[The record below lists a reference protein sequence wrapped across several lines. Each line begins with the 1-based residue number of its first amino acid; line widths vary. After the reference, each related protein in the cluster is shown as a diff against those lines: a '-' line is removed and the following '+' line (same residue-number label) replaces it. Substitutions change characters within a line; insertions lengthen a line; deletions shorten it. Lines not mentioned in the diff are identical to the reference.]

1 MDLSEKRKIRQGI
14 HFWLLVSFSDL
25 FRYLLEVSLG
35 LSASRTGRGESLTQS
50 AWVVGGGG
58 GGFLR
63 ATLYPFVLRRLNTR
77 YFMEI
82 REKFKKIGRLSCP
95 GVISHQF
102 SKIGWQFLLLI
113 YKNFKLQLRRP
124 IGTITELILPI
135 VSVVFI
141 VILRRF
147 LNFETEQRCFTTFEP
162 DQLIISERVIPN
174 YPAAVYIHYAPQTPD
189 TTEVMDI
196 VRKEIILANPIK
208 LVFSSFAT
216 EKEVLE
222 ELGTFHG
229 NDTTR
234 FNYCYNE
241 GAGIIF
247 NSLDGNELSYT
258 IRLPHEVGGSNS
270 WSTLQTSPNFERPGP
285 RRTNLY
291 LSEGFLQLQRFVG
304 NAIVEWRAKKEK
316 LPYQPVKVYVR
327 QLPYP
332 EYSVDEFLSRI
343 NIILPLLFVLSFLY
357 TAGITVKELVLEK
370 ETRIRESM
378 LMMGLKQWVLWAT
391 WFTKQ
396 FIFLLPSVVIL
407 TCLVKLFMFT
417 NSNWLLIFIFF
428 ILYIASM
435 ISFSFFVSVWFN
447 SARVGLIVGFITW
460 FGSFCP
466 FLFLVFRYRSTAFG
480 YIFIS
485 CLLSNT
491 ALGFGIEVI
500 ARLEQQTVGLSWSN
514 IAEPITIDDSF
525 NMAWVLIM
533 LLIDSVLY
541 LTLTLYVNEVKPGQY
556 GVPKPLYFPFLP
568 SYWCSARQLTS
579 KLKKMQSFVQEDP
592 SAHERVRGKP
602 AVGISIRSLTK
613 VYSTSCGKHGVR
625 KKAVDNLNLDVYKG
639 QITALLGH
647 NGAGKTTTMSILT
660 GLFTPTE
667 GTAIINGY
675 NILTDMVLIRDSLG
689 ICPQHNV
696 LFDRLT
702 VREHLSFFMLLK
714 GVHDRRVV
722 KAEVDQMIS
731 DLLLTDKGDIQA
743 SLLSGGMKRKLSVG
757 IALIGGSEVVIL
769 DEPTAGMDPYARRA
783 TWDLL
788 GKYKRSCCILMST
801 HLMDEADLLGDRIA
815 IMSEGKLRCSGSSL
829 FLKSRYGIGYHMTLV
844 KESHCVSSEVEALV
858 RLFVPSAEKV
868 TDVGMELSFILP
880 SSDASKFPDLFDK
893 LESTKASLGI
903 GSFGVSITTMEE
915 VFLKVGED
923 NNGEALKSSLNKKH
937 SITIEAAK
945 QRERK
950 LRRQSEEANKHKH
963 NVNFSSNGDNL
974 HHHPSDI
981 DDLESEQNHYNER
994 VEEEGN
1000 KFPSSSK
1007 QEISG
1012 LNQTVSIVAATDSTN
1027 KQIEPEP
1034 LIIPR
1039 KDIANTSSKT
1049 DQYKATKKTHFN
1061 LVDEEKE
1068 KQHIDQL
1075 SCKIGPIHHDQ
1086 RLAVTQEECPSEID
1100 RERAIQ
1106 PFDSGKS
1113 SKPHSLY
1120 TGKQR
1125 NVITLPPL
1133 GTRLVIKVTSNRS
1146 TSDPDDIGRKQN
1158 VITLPPI
1165 EMTLIHA
1172 LKLDYHLSGS
1182 SVIEIGRRLQPLPPI
1197 RTTGTV
1203 GPMMHEY
1210 ELPSTSDDTSLDQE
1224 MLAYQYEPND
1234 GIVLWLQQF
1243 RAMFIKR
1250 LYYFVRFYPSLVI
1263 QVVFPVLFAT
1273 IGLLAVLTY
1282 PKADDPPRAL
1292 HISNAGLNLRNTT
1305 VFYAELDGKTMNF
1318 SDFTAKDLSVTSYND
1333 ITAGVNEL
1341 RNSVKLISDLNECCN
1356 YKYQLLDNFCA
1367 SRNTADLE
1375 HCKDKSS
1382 SFGYSR
1388 CISCLKCCFA
1398 YANIRSC
1405 THPITLIRR
1414 STNNCPSPPS
1424 LSLHAD
1430 STGPLDTTNTFIMEY
1445 ILRLASKTGAVPFF
1459 RVYQAGF
1466 TVATQDPII
1475 SACDCAKDNGKS
1487 MRGCSIF
1494 AILNDLDSNPKDSCP
1509 FLRASS
1515 SITNSLKPFNE
1526 TLCKLKPSC
1535 YTVEPYS
1542 EDYLRYI
1549 TCVLDGCKIYS
1560 DVPQSNQSN
1569 VFSNR
1574 RSISTVYTEY
1584 LPTAAVTVWYNNG
1597 PYHMAAAA
1605 FNTYQNMLLKQVT
1618 RNKNL
1623 SMVVINHPLPRDPRI
1638 VAEDAIQDFTGFALS
1653 ILALFGYSFFLS
1665 TFVVFLVKEKESKAK
1680 HLQFVSGVSATS
1692 YWLSALTL
1700 DLVNACLPIFLTVI
1714 VFRVFPV
1721 DAYHGS
1727 ALISLL
1733 LILVLTCWAAIPLTY
1748 IFSFIFKNS
1757 LAAFSTLLII
1767 FFFITVLLL
1776 IAVFLVQL
1784 FGKENKT
1791 EIAESLHYTFLLS
1804 PTYGLASTLNDI
1816 FINQQTMDFCLQNYN
1831 ICDYLNLTY
1840 VESTL
1845 IFERPGVGATCV
1857 YLMIEG
1863 VAFIAI
1869 TILLELKF
1877 FIPHVKRFLI
1887 KIKKEGYPQVVSK
1900 VLGEDED
1907 VYAERKRVISG
1918 DTGEDVIII
1927 KNLVKIYHNYIFGC
1941 SRHSPKTAVDSI
1953 CLGIPSGEC
1962 FGLLGVNGAGKTTT
1976 FSILTGDIGTTSGTA
1991 IIAKNDIRTSMQAVR
2006 QGLGYCPQFDA
2017 LIECMTG
2024 YELLWMYAR
2033 LRGVPEDHINEVVNT
2048 ELQRLDFMKYASKT
2062 CGTYSGG
2069 VKRKLSAAI
2078 AMIGNPPIIL
2088 LDEPTNG
2095 MDPNT
2100 RRYLWNVLTKIV
2112 REGKSIILTS
2122 HSMEECEA
2130 LCTRLAIMVNGRFKC
2145 LGSIQH
2151 LKNKYGSG
2159 ITLQA
2164 KVKRLFDSI
2173 YDRKSRRHFSVQSTK
2188 QQPFRRKSSIFSWQ
2202 YYKRR
2207 ARSFAGGELIRASK
2221 TSIDTSNLYDTTDL
2235 HTFIIKNFS
2244 GAILMDEHV
2253 GAVTYWLPNE
2263 EVSWSSVF
2271 RLLEEN
2277 KEDLGIVDYSV
2288 SQTTLEQVFIN
2299 FAKEQEDNLV
2309 K

>member
-1 MDLSEKRKIRQGI
+1 METEDIIVETEDNFKKLKKLKLPC
-14 HFWLLVSFSDL
+14 LLVNSH
-25 FRYLLEVSLG
+25 LLI
-35 LSASRTGRGESLTQS
+35 RLT
-50 AWVVGGGG
+50 
-58 GGFLR
+58 
-63 ATLYPFVLRRLNTR
+63 
-77 YFMEI
+77 
-82 REKFKKIGRLSCP
+82 
-95 GVISHQF
+95 
-102 SKIGWQFLLLI
+102 WQFLLLI

-124 IGTITELILPI
+124 IGTITELFLPV

-141 VILRRF
+141 IILRKF
-147 LNFETEQRCFTTFEP
+147 LNFKNEQQCFTTYEP
-162 DQLIISERVIPN
+162 DPLEITEQQALNNPN
-174 YPAAVYIHYAPQTPD
+174 YSASLHIFYAPQTPD
-189 TTEVMDI
+189 TDAVIDI
-196 VRKEIILANPIK
+196 VHGAIAPLNPIN
-208 LVFSSFAT
+208 LRFNSFAT
-216 EKEVLE
+216 EKEVLNALE
-222 ELGTFHG
+222 KI
-229 NDTTR
+229 DRRTTR
-234 FNYCYNE
+234 LNSCYKK
-241 GAGIIF
+241 GSGIIF
-247 NSLDGNELSYT
+247 NSLDGNELSFT

-270 WSTLQTSPNFERPGP
+270 WSTLQTSPNFELPGP

-304 NAIVEWRAKKEK
+304 NAIVEWRAKKEN

-343 NIILPLLFVLSFLY
+343 NIILPLLFVLTFLY
-357 TAGITVKELVLEK
+357 TAGIIVKEIVLEK

-514 IAEPITIDDSF
+514 IAEPITIDDNF
-525 NMAWVLIM
+525 NMAWVLMM

-568 SYWCSARQLTS
+568 SYWCSAQQLTS
-579 KLKKMQSFVQEDP
+579 KSKKIETMQSFVQEDP

-675 NILTDMVLIRDSLG
+675 NILTDMDLIRDSLG

-788 GKYKRSCCILMST
+788 RKYKNNRCILMST

-815 IMSEGKLRCSGSSL
+815 IMAEGKLCCSGSSL

-844 KESHCVSSEVEALV
+844 KESHCVSSVVEALV

-868 TDVGMELSFILP
+868 TDVGMELSFVLP

-893 LESTKASLGI
+893 LESTKAILGI
-903 GSFGVSITTMEE
+903 ASFGISITTMEE
-915 VFLKVGED
+915 VFLKVGEG
-923 NNGEALKSSLNKKH
+923 NSESLKSK
-937 SITIEAAK
+937 ITIESAK
-945 QRERK
+945 QRARK
-950 LRRQSEEANKHKH
+950 LNCQSEDAEIDIKLKNKHEARNSQNYNK
-963 NVNFSSNGDNL
+963 L
-974 HHHPSDI
+974 CHHPSDV
-981 DDLESEQNHYNER
+981 DCR
-994 VEEEGN
+994 VVEKEGD
-1000 KFPSSSK
+1000 
-1007 QEISG
+1007 E
-1012 LNQTVSIVAATDSTN
+1012 
-1027 KQIEPEP
+1027 
-1034 LIIPR
+1034 
-1039 KDIANTSSKT
+1039 ANTSNEQASVSDFPDIDIKPQVQPFKNGRNSKPQIIDLSPLKT
-1049 DQYKATKKTHFN
+1049 TLVNVSSKK
-1061 LVDEEKE
+1061 KE
-1068 KQHIDQL
+1068 VSDL
-1075 SCKIGPIHHDQ
+1075 DG
-1086 RLAVTQEECPSEID
+1086 RV
-1100 RERAIQ
+1100 RERGI
-1106 PFDSGKS
+1106 
-1113 SKPHSLY
+1113 
-1120 TGKQR
+1120 
-1125 NVITLPPL
+1125 VTLP
-1133 GTRLVIKVTSNRS
+1133 S
-1146 TSDPDDIGRKQN
+1146 
-1158 VITLPPI
+1158 I
-1165 EMTLIHA
+1165 EMTPIHA
-1172 LKLDYHLSGS
+1172 QKLNYHISGS

-1197 RTTGTV
+1197 RTTETV
-1203 GPMMHEY
+1203 GPMKHEY
-1210 ELPSTSDDTSLDQE
+1210 ELPSTSDDTSLEQE
-1224 MLAYQYEPND
+1224 MLAYQYEPNG

-1318 SDFTAKDLSVTSYND
+1318 SDFTAKDLSVTNYID

-1341 RNSVKLISDLNECCN
+1341 RNSVKQISDVNECCN

-1367 SRNTADLE
+1367 SRNAIDLE
-1375 HCKDKSS
+1375 YCKDKNS
-1382 SFGYSR
+1382 SFGYSH
-1388 CISCLKCCFA
+1388 CITCLKCCFA
-1398 YANIRSC
+1398 YKKFRSC
-1405 THPITLIRR
+1405 TYSFTQFYSALLQY
-1414 STNNCPSPPS
+1414 CPSPPS

-1487 MRGCSIF
+1487 VRGCSIIELVQEKPGNSTCLSLKYKQQF
-1494 AILNDLDSNPKDSCP
+1494 IG
-1509 FLRASS
+1509 S
-1515 SITNSLKPFNE
+1515 SIKLFNESICRRDPICYTTDLKSLKNLEINACLNEEKGCRINSL
-1526 TLCKLKPSC
+1526 LKRQFDLEFYFS
-1535 YTVEPYS
+1535 
-1542 EDYLRYI
+1542 
-1549 TCVLDGCKIYS
+1549 
-1560 DVPQSNQSN
+1560 SNT
-1569 VFSNR
+1569 
-1574 RSISTVYTEY
+1574 RSISRVHPEY
-1584 LPTAAVTVWYNNG
+1584 LPTAVVTVWYNNG

-1623 SMVVINHPLPRDPRI
+1623 SMVVINHPLPRDPLI
-1638 VAEDAIQDFTGFALS
+1638 VAQDVIQDFTGFVLS

-1665 TFVVFLVKEKESKAK
+1665 TFVIFLVKEKESKAK

-1757 LAAFSTLLII
+1757 LAAFSALLII

-1776 IAVFLVQL
+1776 TAVFLVQL
-1784 FGKENKT
+1784 FGKENKDN
-1791 EIAESLHYTFLLS
+1791 IAESLHYTFLLS

-1831 ICDYLNLTY
+1831 ICDYLNIKF

-1857 YLMIEG
+1857 YLIIEG
-1863 VAFIAI
+1863 VVFITI

-1887 KIKKEGYPQVVSK
+1887 KINKEGYPQNVPSA
-1900 VLGEDED
+1900 LGEDED

-1941 SRHSPKTAVDSI
+1941 SRRSPKTAVDSI
-1953 CLGIPSGEC
+1953 CLGVPSGEC

-2145 LGSIQH
+2145 LGSVQH

-2164 KVKRLFDSI
+2164 KVKHSLSDSM
-2173 YDRKSRRHFSVQSTK
+2173 YDRKRRHLSSVQATN
-2188 QQPFRRKSSIFSWQ
+2188 QQPFRRKSSLFSWQ
-2202 YYKRR
+2202 YSKSLFSSLSDP
-2207 ARSFAGGELIRASK
+2207 APLISRSTRTSQ
-2221 TSIDTSNLYDTTDL
+2221 TSIDTSNLYNTTGL
-2235 HTFIIKNFS
+2235 HAFIRTNFS
-2244 GAILMDEHV
+2244 GAILMEEHV

-2271 RLLEEN
+2271 RLVEEN

-2299 FAKEQEDNLV
+2299 LAKEQEE
-2309 K
+2309 